1 MEKIFNMTKVRFICI
16 GFLTAVIFAGTFA
29 PAFAAAED
37 DTAGAQPAVTQPAVT
52 IDAGKT
58 GHPISEYIYGQ
69 FIEHLG
75 RCIYQGIWAEMLK
88 DRKFYHPV
96 GAEKSPWKAI
106 GGNDVVVMSRQNSY
120 IGNHT
125 PLVTLAG
132 ETGRGIVQA
141 ELGLIKNKKYTGRVF
156 LAGSGLER
164 VRVSL
169 IWGRDRDDRQTIT
182 VDTLEQKYK
191 KIPLSFT
198 AGADTHDARLEIVGR
213 GEGSFYIGAV
223 SLMPADNVEGMRADV
238 LELLKELDS
247 PIYRWPGGNFVSGYD
262 WRDGI
267 GIDRDKR
274 RPRKNLAWNGDES
287 NDFGI
292 EEFMTLC
299 RLLGTEPMMTVNS
312 GFGDDYSAA
321 QHVEYCNGS
330 ADTPMGRL
338 RAANGHPEPYN
349 IKWWCVGNEM
359 FGKWQL
365 GYMDVK
371 HYVMKHN
378 LFAEAMLKADPS
390 IKLITVGRIGPWSEK
405 MLAECADYTD
415 VISEHFYC
423 NRDKE
428 SVVEYVQQIA
438 DRIKERVDAH
448 RGYREK
454 LQSLKDKAVPIPV
467 AIDEWNYWGGKW
479 PYNIKD
485 AMGIAKGLHEMV
497 RSSDI
502 VFMANYAQ
510 TVNLLGAIKTNKTDA
525 LFETNGLVLKMY
537 RRHFGN
543 LPVAVTN
550 NAEPLDI
557 VAAFTSDKKALTV
570 AIVNPTDSQQNLQVD
585 LKGAELTGT
594 GKLWQIADDNPM
606 AGNTPGQPIQVEIEE
621 KQLSAVGDEL
631 TVPPF
636 RISLYELTVR

>member
-1 MEKIFNMTKVRFICI
+1 MQTNRFNPKAVLFAVI
-16 GFLTAVIFAGTFA
+16 LAVIFQSVPVFSQ
-29 PAFAAAED
+29 PS
-37 DTAGAQPAVTQPAVT
+37 PAVEKNIII

-58 GHPISEYIYGQ
+58 GEPISKYIYGQ
-69 FIEHLG
+69 FIEHLY
-75 RCIYQGIWAEMLK
+75 RCIYRGGIWAEMLN
-88 DRKFYHPV
+88 DRKFYHHV
-96 GAEKSPWKAI
+96 GGEKSPWKAI
-106 GGNDVVVMSRQNSY
+106 GPNGAVIMDRQNSY
-120 IGNHT
+120 VGDHT
-125 PLVTLAG
+125 PLVNLAAQ
-132 ETGRGIVQA
+132 RPCGITQPG
-141 ELGLIKNKKYTGRVF
+141 LGLIKNKEYTGRII
-156 LAGSGLER
+156 LAGGKKIEIH
-164 VRVSL
+164 VSL
-169 IWGRDRDDRQTIT
+169 VWGEGKNNRQTVTIKR
-182 VDTLEQKYK
+182 LGRKYK
-191 KIPLSFT
+191 KFPLKFT
-198 AGADTHDARLEIVGR
+198 AGADTHDAKLEIVGS
-213 GEGSFYIGAV
+213 GKGSFYIGTV
-223 SLMPADNVEGMRADV
+223 SLMPADNIEGMRADV
-238 LELLKELDS
+238 LKLMKELDS

-274 RPRKNLAWNGDES
+274 RPRKNLAWNDDES

-321 QHVEYCNGS
+321 QHVEYCNGGP
-330 ADTPMGRL
+330 DTPMGRL

-405 MLAECADYTD
+405 MLTDCAEQTD

-423 NRDKE
+423 TRDKE
-428 SVVEYVQQIA
+428 SVVEYAQQIA

-448 RGYREK
+448 RGYRKK
-454 LQSLKDKAVPIPV
+454 LASLEGKDIPV

-485 AMGIAKGLHEMV
+485 AMGIAKGLHEMF
-497 RSSDI
+497 RNSDI

-510 TVNLLGAIKTNKTDA
+510 TVNLLGAIKTDKTDA

-537 RRHFGN
+537 RRHFGQ

-550 NAEPLDI
+550 SAEFLDI
-557 VAAFTSDKKALTV
+557 VAAWTSDRKALTIG
-570 AIVNPTDSQQNLQVD
+570 IVNPTDHRQILDVD
-585 LKGAELTGT
+585 LKGAEFSGT
-594 GKLWQIADDNPM
+594 AELRQIADPDPM
-606 AGNTPGQPIQVEIEE
+606 AGNVPGRPIRVQIR
-621 KQLSAVGDEL
+621 QSSLTGIRNLL
-631 TVPPF
+631 TVPAYS
-636 RISLYELTVR
+636 INIYELITTN